1 MHQTY
6 TKKYKR
12 KQFWLNSRKCAQWRC
27 RCFSGLQFAEVLF
40 ACMMQIGSTAWLI
53 QLYLRFDS
61 LCYHL
66 QHLGGLDVLR
76 DEERVSH
83 RGDWVLK
90 GKILNWAAGGTQKCQ
105 VWSCPSFAHFTAM
118 TSSQQ
123 QKLPKGV
130 FFKKQAS
137 NDNYL
142 KKLKKQ
148 TSLLFEYQW
157 SVWFWSQFCY
167 FLQFRFN
174 LSSLSVTPCAHLP
187 FFCPSLH
194 PQWFY
199 FVCCWSM
206 ALHKLWEWYAY
217 GSLTN
222 KSVYRKHRLPS
233 RQNIKMSVHS

>member
-1 MHQTY
+1 MKNVFHTGVIESWKGKSWTEQLEVP
-6 TKKYKR
+6 R
-12 KQFWLNSRKCAQWRC
+12 SARSGAVQALPISLPWLLLNSK
-27 RCFSGLQFAEVLF
+27 
-40 ACMMQIGSTAWLI
+40 
-53 QLYLRFDS
+53 
-61 LCYHL
+61 
-66 QHLGGLDVLR
+66 
-76 DEERVSH
+76 
-83 RGDWVLK
+83 
-90 GKILNWAAGGTQKCQ
+90 
-105 VWSCPSFAHFTAM
+105 
-118 TSSQQ
+118 
-123 QKLPKGV
+123 
-130 FFKKQAS
+130 
-137 NDNYL
+137 NYL
-142 KKLKKQ
+142 KGFFLRNKQVMIIIKKTPKQ